1 MSELTSQMTFTDDDH
16 LALMLMTVWAL
27 TTGRGVPD
35 RPPWL
40 LNEDELIDF
49 WAE

>member
-1 MSELTSQMTFTDDDH
+1 MNELKSFTNDEH

-27 TTGRGVPD
+27 SAGRVLPD

-40 LNEDELIDF
+40 LTEEELIDF